1 MISLEKAVKD
11 FQIALK
17 IDNDNPIIY
26 SNMGLVLRKIQ
37 KYDDAIHCY
46 TREIQL
52 SGANSKCLNNRA
64 YCYAKLGK
72 CKEAIKDYTK
82 SL

>member
-46 TREIQL
+46 TREI
-52 SGANSKCLNNRA
+52 
-64 YCYAKLGK
+64 
-72 CKEAIKDYTK
+72 
-82 SL
+82 